1 MPSDPTGITGMGPNS
16 ISADGKTILFAYSHT
31 LSDLYV
37 ADGLR

>member
-1 MPSDPTGITGMGPNS
+1 MPSDPTGITNIGPSS
-16 ISADGKTILFAYSHT
+16 ISADGKTILFGYSHT